1 MQRKISFFIGFVLLL
16 AVIVNIVLWIAI
28 TASGTNSFE
37 DSVKE
42 YMSFYPSFLA
52 EPVRLTIINI
62 LLLLISI
69 ACFIRSSKGSTSSF
83 FKTLCNVLIVLSSI
97 LAFWN
102 LFSLM

>member
-1 MQRKISFFIGFVLLL
+1 MQRKFFFFIGFVFLL

-28 TASGTNSFE
+28 SASGMNSFE

-52 EPVRLTIINI
+52 EPVRLTVINI

-69 ACFIRSSKGSTSSF
+69 ACFIMSSKGSTSSF
-83 FKTLCNVLIVLSSI
+83 FKTLCYVLIVLSSI